1 MPEFLTVEQIF
12 LRVRRRCRNDLGR
25 PNEAFYS
32 PDMPGF
38 DGEQQAG
45 MATNRANWDSRVPI
59 HTGPDG
65 YRIDGLVE
73 NPAALTD
80 IVNFDRSYLGDL
92 TGVDLVHLQCHVGT
106 DTIALARL
114 GASITGLD
122 FSPAAIV
129 AAKDLAARCDI
140 PARFVE
146 GNVYDAPE
154 VLGQTYDMVYT
165 GIGAINWLP
174 DIAKWA
180 TVVAALLKPGGRFHI
195 TEGHPQAMIFS
206 DDATQDDMKIEY
218 PYFEGSPPMRW
229 TDTTTYGGPGE
240 VTSPESVEWAHNMGA
255 IIQALIDAG
264 LVIDRFDE
272 HKMLAWEFLPWMEPV
287 EGRDGWVRFPE
298 PLDRSIPLQ
307 FTIQAHKA
315 A

>member
-1 MPEFLTVEQIF
+1 MPEFFTVEQIF
-12 LRVRRRCRNDLGR
+12 LRVRRRCRNGLGR

-32 PDMPGF
+32 PDMAGF

-73 NPAALTD
+73 NPTALTD

-122 FSPAAIV
+122 FSPAAIA

-154 VLGQTYDMVYT
+154 VLGQTYDKPT
-165 GIGAINWLP
+165 RRP
-174 DIAKWA
+174 DDRTDRPAGGSSHGPHWVPRIA
-180 TVVAALLKPGGRFHI
+180 
-195 TEGHPQAMIFS
+195 
-206 DDATQDDMKIEY
+206 
-218 PYFEGSPPMRW
+218 
-229 TDTTTYGGPGE
+229 
-240 VTSPESVEWAHNMGA
+240 
-255 IIQALIDAG
+255 DAG
-264 LVIDRFDE
+264 RRGTHRGVCGHLGV
-272 HKMLAWEFLPWMEPV
+272 
-287 EGRDGWVRFPE
+287 GRSPTPCR
-298 PLDRSIPLQ
+298 
-307 FTIQAHKA
+307 
-315 A
+315 